1 MTQENKLEM
10 IDYLTKE
17 LVAEAEKQGFSLVL
31 AVNLEEDVIMTG
43 SMGNPVELFECI
55 STLEEEF
62 EDRTGMDFDN
72 FKKTIND
79 ECDCSGCKARRGEDN
94 SGDIPDGTFASFLT
108 ALLRM
113 SEEGVLDD

>member
-10 IDYLTKE
+10 IDYLTEE
-17 LVAEAEKQGFSLVL
+17 LVSEAKKQGLSLVL
-31 AVNLEEDVIMTG
+31 AIKLEEDFIMTG
-43 SMGNPVELFECI
+43 SMGDPVELFECI

-79 ECDCSGCKARRGEDN
+79 ECNCSGCKARRGKGDSE
-94 SGDIPDGTFASFLT
+94 DIPDGPLATFLT

-113 SEEGVLDD
+113 SEEGALDD